1 MMALRGTLQPGTILA
16 VIVLLAVGW
25 FDLIAPDPARVRLT
39 GHVLAGVTFVL
50 AALCAMRIARRVPM
64 YRIARRGI
72 TLAILLPPA
81 VFTLLDR

>member
-1 MMALRGTLQPGTILA
+1 MALSGKLQPGTILA
-16 VIVLLAVGW
+16 VIVLVSIGW
-25 FDLIAPDPARVRLT
+25 FDLIAPDPERVRLT
-39 GHVLAGVTFVL
+39 GHVLAGITFVV
-50 AALCAMRIARRVPM
+50 AALCAMRIARRVRM

>member
-1 MMALRGTLQPGTILA
+1 MAQFARLQRGTILA
-16 VIVLLAVGW
+16 VIVLVSIGW
-25 FDLIAPDPARVRLT
+25 FDLIAPDPERVRLT
-39 GHVLAGVTFVL
+39 GHVLAGFTFVV
-50 AALCAMRIARRVPM
+50 AALCAMRVARRMPM

>member
-1 MMALRGTLQPGTILA
+1 M
-16 VIVLLAVGW
+16 
-25 FDLIAPDPARVRLT
+25 T
-39 GHVLAGVTFVL
+39 GHVLAGFTFVV